1 MNDNLKKAL
10 RQAVR
15 PPGSAALVAMLD
27 LALWHRLPSDVREK
41 LLGRRVEIA
50 VTDWDLSFSFTARRW
65 GFVPRPPFPEPDL
78 RIAATAHDFG
88 AIAAGE
94 EDSDTL
100 YFSRRLIVEG
110 DTELALMV
118 KNTMDALDATRGRAF
133 ARRLHHLACR
143 LRERVGRRARPQ
155 GF

>member
-1 MNDNLKKAL
+1 MNENLK
-10 RQAVR
+10 QAFRRAAR

-27 LALWHRLPSDVREK
+27 VALWRRLPPDVREK

-50 VTDWDLSFSFTARRW
+50 VTDWNLSFSFTARRW
-65 GFVPRPPFPEPDL
+65 GFVPRPPVAEPDL

-118 KNTMDALDATRGRAF
+118 KNTMDALDASRGRAF
-133 ARRLHHLACR
+133 ARRVHHLACR
-143 LRERVGRRARPQ
+143 LREKARARARAQ
-155 GF
+155 GI